1 MDKQEKNIALRTIR
15 IINENMQAE
24 EGPEYFEKIMEF
36 GNSLDELKRIL
47 SLSDLE
53 HLIPHKSLVMAARRV
68 SLAHE
73 QLILSLKVYSEQE
86 NDSKNLKGFT

>member
-24 EGPEYFEKIMEF
+24 EGAEYFEKIMEF

-53 HLIPHKSLVMAARRV
+53 HLIPHKLLVMAARRV